1 MTHDEMVKVIQA
13 HARGET
19 VQFRI
24 TGSDY
29 RWSDINRP
37 SFDFNRFEYRAK
49 PKPKTVTLVLNKD
62 QADTLACILHRVGG
76 SPEHSPRKFAG
87 EVNEMLTLGMCCP
100 LRFRDAVRSDLNAI
114 YFKDNSL

>member
-1 MTHDEMVKVIQA
+1 MTHDEMVEVIQA

-19 VQFRI
+19 LQFRI
-24 TGSDY
+24 IGSDC
-29 RWSDINRP
+29 RWSDVGYP
-37 SFDFNRFEYRAK
+37 GFVFSHFKYRV
-49 PKPKTVTLVLNKD
+49 KPKTVTLVLNKD

-87 EVNEMLTLGMCCP
+87 EVNEMLTLGMGCP

>member
-1 MTHDEMVKVIQA
+1 MTHDEMVGVIQA

-19 VQFRI
+19 VQCRI

-29 RWSDINRP
+29 RRSDINRP
-37 SFDFNRFEYRAK
+37 SFDFSRFEYRV
-49 PKPKTVTLVLNKD
+49 KPKTVTLVLNQD

-76 SPEHSPRKFAG
+76 SPEHSPRKFAS
-87 EVNEMLTLGMCCP
+87 EVNEMLTLDMCNP
-100 LRFRDAVRSDLNAI
+100 LRFHDAVRSDLNAI